1 MDKNLD
7 STELDWALHPKQH
20 QRIIVHID
28 IDCFYAQVEMV
39 RNPELRNKPMGVK
52 QKYLMVTSNYT
63 ARALGVKKQMYV
75 TEALKVLPELI
86 LIDGSDL
93 TPYRQ
98 CSNEISSIAQ
108 TFTPHVERMG
118 LDENFIDITDK
129 VRESCESCNGEI
141 VGHFYGDKEIS
152 NVTQSDPC
160 GCGCY
165 KRLIVGTQIASDL
178 RKEIFEKTGITCC
191 AGIAHNKVLAKM
203 VSGYHKP
210 NQQTVIFPWQVCELM
225 NSLDHVKSIPGIGSV
240 TSKTLEELNISS
252 VQALQRANEKILRT
266 RFDEETCRKLRNL
279 SFGIDEGLVRGSV
292 RPQSLGIED
301 AFTVTKVTSYE
312 IIKSK
317 YKALLERLLKLLAD
331 DGRIPLSLKVVV
343 RKSDGIIKF
352 GPRESKQI
360 PLSGSFFSK
369 GVSIISENTK
379 SSLYNLIIS
388 AFLKMVDTNKP
399 FCLTLVGLGFTKL
412 IEQPSENKS
421 IAQFFKKRPHDHSEE
436 TRIESE
442 EQKQVKL
449 PKNDV
454 PPSVEGSKLQE
465 PNVGKSMINKNRHT
479 DGEFTEAVNGGS
491 MDVASKSHIQAQ
503 EKTLVVNNNSLLS
516 HSLGRDCSSSNSSSD
531 RLNNL
536 ESIRSLPNNIDPD
549 VFNSLPKDIQE
560 EVLVNYKA
568 TSNLDVKSETVVTE
582 LPVTIP
588 YNKKGNNRS
597 SFESYFM
604 QGIKQHSSDALP
616 DNKQKNPRE
625 EKKDAITKISP
636 CSSRASYLGNER
648 NPENEHSPLSFKKFT
663 EDIKFND
670 ADREL
675 LDSVDYDVFNA
686 LPEELQKEILDEKR
700 SQRTNSGLQR
710 AVDLQSTTQRNV
722 QSSPILKYFK
732 KI

>member
-1 MDKNLD
+1 MTPAVVDQTAVRTPALEPRVPQTSTEESAPWSGTGTEQEKATNLQLERDRKRKVIVRSDKSLANKESLKSSSDVPVISVMSPVPSPSAIPPVPIPSPHTSDPNAIATLETKFDRKFELLVNSMAQLGDSVRALMDHEKSAQSEVLMDKNLD
-7 STELDWALHPKQH
+7 STELDWTLHPKQH

-52 QKYLMVTSNYT
+52 QKFLMVTSNYT

-369 GVSIISENTK
+369 G
-379 SSLYNLIIS
+379 
-388 AFLKMVDTNKP
+388 
-399 FCLTLVGLGFTKL
+399 
-412 IEQPSENKS
+412 
-421 IAQFFKKRPHDHSEE
+421 
-436 TRIESE
+436 
-442 EQKQVKL
+442 
-449 PKNDV
+449 
-454 PPSVEGSKLQE
+454 
-465 PNVGKSMINKNRHT
+465 
-479 DGEFTEAVNGGS
+479 
-491 MDVASKSHIQAQ
+491 
-503 EKTLVVNNNSLLS
+503 
-516 HSLGRDCSSSNSSSD
+516 SSN
-531 RLNNL
+531 NF
-536 ESIRSLPNNIDPD
+536 IDPD